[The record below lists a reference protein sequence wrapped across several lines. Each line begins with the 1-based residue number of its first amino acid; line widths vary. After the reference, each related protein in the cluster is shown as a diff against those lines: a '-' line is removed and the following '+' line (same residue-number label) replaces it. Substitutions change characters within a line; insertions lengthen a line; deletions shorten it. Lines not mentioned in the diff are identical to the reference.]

1 MPILY
6 RDISILYTVY
16 YVLYIFIYI
25 KIYLGRISRHMF
37 WVLSSDYHKIWNMI
51 HIVITLY
58 YSAIGIL
65 YCPADPSNRSAVRI
79 SCGYRCSNSKH
90 PSYFI
95 SVIPTKFLRIED
107 FDAKKCC
114 LKFQLGTHYFFNL
127 LSTFPSTGWI
137 QTLFQLIL
145 KILNTGI
152 STKSSDSLS
161 KMSQKSKICK
171 S

>member
-1 MPILY
+1 
-6 RDISILYTVY
+6 
-16 YVLYIFIYI
+16 
-25 KIYLGRISRHMF
+25 
-37 WVLSSDYHKIWNMI
+37 MI

-95 SVIPTKFLRIED
+95 SVIPTKYLRIEED

-114 LKFQLGTHYFFNL
+114 LKFQLGTQYVFKIR
-127 LSTFPSTGWI
+127 STFSSTGWF
-137 QTLFQLIL
+137 QTLSLSIL